1 MTLNSIIFPDS
12 LPSIDLHGFDRDTSR
27 VYINDFIQEN
37 KKLKNEFITIIHGNG
52 SGILKNTTKETLVKN
67 KNVIDYKSYYYNRGM
82 TVVQIKL

>member
-1 MTLNSIIFPDS
+1 MNLDSVIFPDS
-12 LPSIDLHGFDRDTSR
+12 LPSIDLHGLDRETAR